1 MVSATLLTSTVKSS
15 LFTHVHSS
23 HPPWLPVYINVIQTI
38 LVTLTMAG
46 LFPDRPH
53 MLILMHKELLTEKI
67 IQNVKV
73 LLLGKLSTL

>member
-1 MVSATLLTSTVKSS
+1 MQTV
-15 LFTHVHSS
+15 
-23 HPPWLPVYINVIQTI
+23 
-38 LVTLTMAG
+38 LVVLTMAG